1 MDSDIAKA
9 AEGMIRAG
17 RGDRGRLEFIRRRIQ
32 DGKKPYETDR
42 RYVEALANDAVTYGG
57 EANPDDD
64 GKTAT
69 RTEMARGLLQSG
81 LGDQGRLGHI
91 AKTLERGG
99 PLHVSDEEY
108 LFAKYEECADASE
121 AHRAAGR
128 DAASPAREA
137 RSSGTGPEERIES
150 AGPDAVKAGLDAV
163 QSRIEKDVA
172 EMAEISRYKSQLADR
187 IKVHSDV
194 LLNIR
199 EEVRDVKKMVKEQN
213 IRVNEQAR
221 ALDEVR
227 SERMRLEEDSQRMV
241 GISTELAA
249 ERKKLTAARKENR
262 ALKAKSRSLAKVQKG
277 LEKAK
282 RDIKVESKKIA
293 QKIKE
298 KEASLKEQELLKRRL
313 EQQIAELESAR
324 EKIAEN
330 KRRVKL
336 AEKVLQESRSHRQST
351 IGN

>member
-1 MDSDIAKA
+1 MDSDIAKT
-9 AEGMIRAG
+9 AEDMIRAG

-32 DGKKPYETDR
+32 DGKRLYETDR
-42 RYVEALANDAVTYGG
+42 RYVEALANDAATDGD
-57 EANPDDD
+57 EANPGDD
-64 GKTAT
+64 KKAAT
-69 RTEMARGLLQSG
+69 RAEMARSLLQSG
-81 LGDQGRLGHI
+81 RGDQGRLGHI
-91 AKTLERGG
+91 AKMLERGG

-121 AHRAAGR
+121 THRATDR
-128 DAASPAREA
+128 DATNSAREA
-137 RSSGTGPEERIES
+137 RSSGPEPEERIES
-150 AGPDAVKAGLDAV
+150 AEPDVIKSGLDAV

-199 EEVRDVKKMVKEQN
+199 EELRDVKKLVKEQN
-213 IRVNEQAR
+213 SRVNEQAR

-227 SERMRLEEDSQRMV
+227 GERMRLEEDSQRMV

-282 RDIKVESKKIA
+282 QDIVVESKKVA
-293 QKIKE
+293 QKIME

-313 EQQIAELESAR
+313 EQDIAELESIR

-330 KRRVKL
+330 KRRVRL

-351 IGN
+351 IGG